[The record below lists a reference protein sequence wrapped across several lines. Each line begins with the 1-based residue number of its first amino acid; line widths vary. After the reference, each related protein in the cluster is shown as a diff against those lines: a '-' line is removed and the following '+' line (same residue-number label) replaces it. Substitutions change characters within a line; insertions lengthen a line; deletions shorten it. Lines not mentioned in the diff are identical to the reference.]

1 MKRKKI
7 RKNSQKGVALLVVLM
22 IMALMTTIAVSMAS
36 RIFVNFNRAESQVRY
51 QQAYWYAQSVESLA
65 KYALKE
71 SFAKEDSV
79 TLSQPWAVENQTYP
93 LDGGSATGS
102 VYDQQACFN
111 VNALKNVKSTNTGNN
126 PFLVVVLQQLI
137 ELKGVDAHDAE
148 IAAASTWEYVDT
160 DDSVQ
165 SALGVEDSEY
175 ETRTSPYVVPNN
187 FMGDISEWRAVNGVS
202 RGLFDLVAPLLCAI
216 PTDTLVINVNTLTEK
231 DAPLLSALFY
241 PNLSVEQATQLIVD
255 REPIDGW
262 TKVEDFL
269 AESALAGI
277 SAENREKLKQYL
289 DIKSKYFELDT
300 NVIYD
305 STSLRMRALL
315 RKDDDGS
322 VTVLRRR
329 FGGVSGRN
337 TDNKT

>member
-1 MKRKKI
+1 MKRRKI
-7 RKNSQKGVALLVVLM
+7 KKNSQKGVALLVVLM
-22 IMALMTTIAVSMAS
+22 IMALMTTIAVSMAN
-36 RIFVNFNRAESQVRY
+36 RMFVNFNRAESQVRY

-71 SFAKEDSV
+71 SFTKEDSV
-79 TLSQPWAVENQTYP
+79 TLSQPWAVQNQTYP

-102 VYDQQACFN
+102 VYDQQ
-111 VNALKNVKSTNTGNN
+111 
-126 PFLVVVLQQLI
+126 LI
-137 ELKGVDAHDAE
+137 ESKGVDAHDAE
-148 IAAASTWEYVDT
+148 IAAASTWEYIDA

-216 PTDTLVINVNTLTEK
+216 PTDTLVINVNTLTED
-231 DAPLLSALFY
+231 DAPLLSALFH
-241 PNLSVEQATQLIVD
+241 PNLSVEQATQLIAD

-262 TKVEDFL
+262 AKVEDFL
-269 AESALAGI
+269 AESALSGI
-277 SAENREKLKQYL
+277 NAENREKLKQYL

-337 TDNKT
+337 TDDKTQQ